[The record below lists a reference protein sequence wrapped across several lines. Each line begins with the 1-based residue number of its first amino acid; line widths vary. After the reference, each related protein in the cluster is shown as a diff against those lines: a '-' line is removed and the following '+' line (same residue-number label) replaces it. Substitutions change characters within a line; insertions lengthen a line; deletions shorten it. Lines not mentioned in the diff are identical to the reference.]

1 MSFNRLIKEI
11 AFIAIIFYTLF
22 LELFMGQP
30 LRLLE
35 QAQASPVEA
44 GEVQGQ
50 ASMLGSRDSWSLNN
64 QWGLPVQPPIPRIEM
79 PAVSIPS
86 WRHWPIQLAPRRTL
100 SGRSS
105 RPHGSE
111 DDSAGVPV
119 GQCFG
124 GQCANGNISGGGMP
138 GSIGGAA
145 GIGNSGGML
154 GQLGRT
160 AVKLA
165 PMALF
170 AMLMQRNQGDKQ
182 PAALPTTVPTAA
194 TGTAP
199 APSAT
204 QPPPANINPT
214 ATPAVSATSVA
225 TAAPQNTPQVSAARA
240 ATMPELSSIEA
251 F

>member
-1 MSFNRLIKEI
+1 
-11 AFIAIIFYTLF
+11 
-22 LELFMGQP
+22 MGQP

-50 ASMLGSRDSWSLNN
+50 ASIFGIPHTFPSNNPNSWT
-64 QWGLPVQPPIPRIEM
+64 VQQLIPRFRM

-86 WRHWPIQLAPRRTL
+86 QRLWPIQRAPRRPL
-100 SGRSS
+100 FGRSN
-105 RPHGSE
+105 RTHGSE
-111 DDSAGVPV
+111 DDSEGVPV
-119 GQCFG
+119 GQCLG
-124 GQCANGNISGGGMP
+124 GRCANGSISGGRIP

-225 TAAPQNTPQVSAARA
+225 TAAPQNTPQVNAARA